1 MKNQAPPLATT
12 VMFRN
17 TDDETAAGGKATAHF
32 NNTFQLRV
40 YRVVENRTTL
50 RLRWQDGTET
60 EELSV
65 GFVPYRNVDE

>member
-1 MKNQAPPLATT
+1 M
-12 VMFRN
+12 R
-17 TDDETAAGGKATAHF
+17 G
-32 NNTFQLRV
+32 TFQLRV

-50 RLRWQDGTET
+50 KLRWQDGTET